1 MSLKT
6 FLIKYFIKS
15 KGVNSPFIVLLLLFN
30 YCFSQSGLKFYSN
43 DYSKENRTSYMVFE
57 KSVAFESQISIK
69 FNLSFYNKIF
79 IGDIFTLRGFKD
91 KSQFSLYYN
100 YDFENQKGA
109 VLQIN
114 KVGEKKLFEI
124 PISENIINSEDWHEI
139 EIVFDFKNNLLRY
152 VFDGQKD
159 SFRYDFNAQNNR
171 LNLVFGALSNYADV
185 PAFKIRNL
193 ILRDAFDEYYFILDQ
208 KDGEKVYDKTG
219 SFRGLVKNPYWLIN
233 DYFNWKKIKTLEF
246 PNNYNVIFN
255 ERDSKFFLIGAEDI
269 YIYDIMTDYVDQ
281 IKYNNRFKMNNFT
294 TGTGFIDYNKN
305 QLIYYQIK
313 KDNIVRNS
321 LLRKKLGITYS
332 ADDSNTFD
340 DISSKN
346 QYTISILDLD
356 NYKWKGIFK
365 NNLFD
370 YQLFHHNSFLDSED
384 QNLYFFGGYGD
395 FKFYNNLRS
404 YSFTDNQLKDLNIVG
419 DEINPRFYSAL
430 KYTKN
435 KKLLLYG
442 GSGNQTGEGSLG
454 KQFYY
459 DFYNLDFS
467 RSKDTVFSQRI
478 WTNNIEGSSE
488 SFNAETLS
496 LTDDKRSFFVST
508 YSDTNDNGFV
518 KLKKIEIENGVEKYI
533 GDSILVN
540 TSRLAN
546 KVNFYRST
554 IRNKFFFYT
563 KEFNDNKFTSNKISF
578 YSIEDNPITF
588 EEFSKKIEKR
598 TPTNLIYL
606 LLILV
611 LVSLVFIIRYSI
623 RNNSF
628 IFSSRKKISHIYV
641 RANRSNIRVEVDDI
655 IAVEAVKDY
664 VKIILENKNYLV
676 HNNLSKFQKQ
686 LPSEVFVR
694 VHRSFLINKNKISKI
709 ESDLIYVGSKYYKIG
724 GSYLKS
730 IKEKIING

>member
-6 FLIKYFIKS
+6 FLNKFFIKT
-15 KGVNSPFIVLLLLFN
+15 KGVNSPFVVLLLLFN
-30 YCFSQSGLKFYSN
+30 YCFGQSGLKFYSN
-43 DYSKENRTSYMVFE
+43 DYFKEKRTSYRVFE
-57 KSVAFESQISIK
+57 NRVAFKSQISIK
-69 FNLSFYNKIF
+69 FDLSFYNKIF
-79 IGDIFTLRGFKD
+79 IGDIFTIRGFNN

-100 YDFENQKGA
+100 YDFETQKGA
-109 VLQIN
+109 TLQIN

-152 VFDGQKD
+152 VFDGHKD
-159 SFRYDFNAQNNR
+159 SFRYDFNTQNKR
-171 LNLVFGALSNYADV
+171 LNLIFGALSNYSNV

-193 ILRDAFDEYYFILDQ
+193 ILRDAFDEYYFNLDQ
-208 KDGEKVYDKTG
+208 KDGEKVFDKTG
-219 SFRGLVKNPYWLIN
+219 SFLGLVKNPYWLIN
-233 DYFNWKKIKTLEF
+233 DYYNWKKIKTLEF

-332 ADDSNTFD
+332 ADDSNTFN

-346 QYTISILDLD
+346 QYTISILDMD
-356 NYKWKGIFK
+356 DYKWKGVFK

-370 YQLFHHNSFLDSED
+370 YQLFHHNSFFDFED

-404 YSFTDNQLKDLNIVG
+404 YSFKDSSLKDLNITG
-419 DEINPRFYSAL
+419 DEINPRFYSAI
-430 KYTKN
+430 KYIKN

-454 KQFYY
+454 MGFYY
-459 DFYNLDFS
+459 DLYRLDFS
-467 RSKDTVFSQRI
+467 RSKDTVYSQRMWI
-478 WTNNIEGSSE
+478 NNIQGSSE

-496 LTDDKRSFFVST
+496 LTDDKKSFFVST
-508 YSDTNDNGFV
+508 YSDINDTGFV
-518 KLKKIEIENGVEKYI
+518 KLKKIDIESGVEKYV
-533 GDSILVN
+533 GDSILFN

-554 IRNKFFFYT
+554 TRNKFFFYT

-588 EEFSKKIEKR
+588 EEFSKKTEKR
-598 TPTNLIYL
+598 ISTNLIYL
-606 LLILV
+606 LGIVV
-611 LVSLVFIIRYSI
+611 LVSLGFIIRYFI
-623 RNNSF
+623 RNNFF

-655 IAVEAVKDY
+655 FAVEAVKDY
-664 VKIILENKNYLV
+664 VKIILENQNYLV

-724 GSYLKS
+724 GSYMKT
-730 IKEKIING
+730 IREKIIKG

>member
-1 MSLKT
+1 MSLNT
-6 FLIKYFIKS
+6 YLIKFFIKS
-15 KGVNSPFIVLLLLFN
+15 KGVNSPFLVLLLLFN

-100 YDFENQKGA
+100 YDFEDQKGA

-124 PISENIINSEDWHEI
+124 PISENIINSESWHEI

-159 SFRYDFNAQNNR
+159 SFRYDFNVQNNR
-171 LNLVFGALSNYADV
+171 LNLVFGALSNYSDV

-193 ILRDAFDEYYFILDQ
+193 KLRDAFNQYAFNLDQ
-208 KDGEKVYDKTG
+208 KDGEKVFDETR
-219 SFRGLVKNPYWLIN
+219 SFHGMVKNPYWLIN
-233 DYFNWKKIKTLEF
+233 DYYNWKKIKTLEF

-255 ERDSKFFLIGAEDI
+255 ERDSKFFLIGSEDM
-269 YIYDIMTDYVDQ
+269 YVFDIMTDYVDQ

-294 TGTGFIDYNKN
+294 TGTGFIDYYKN

-332 ADDSNTFD
+332 ADDSNIFN

-346 QYTISILDLD
+346 QYTISVLDLD
-356 NYKWKGIFK
+356 NYNWKGVFK

-404 YSFTDNQLKDLNIVG
+404 YSFKDNSLKNLNITG
-419 DEINPRFYSAL
+419 DKINPRFYSAV
-430 KYTKN
+430 KYIKN

-454 KQFYY
+454 KEFYY
-459 DFYNLDFS
+459 DFYELDFI
-467 RSKDTVFSQRI
+467 RSKDTVYSKRM
-478 WTNNIEGSSE
+478 WTNNIQGSPE
-488 SFNAETLS
+488 SFNSETLS
-496 LTDDKRSFFVST
+496 LTDDKKSFFVST
-508 YSDTNDNGFV
+508 YSDVNDSGFV
-518 KLKKIEIENGVEKYI
+518 KLKKIEIENGVEKYV
-533 GDSILVN
+533 GDSILFN

-554 IRNKFFFYT
+554 KRNKFLFYT
-563 KEFNDNKFTSNKISF
+563 KEFDDNKFTSNKITF

-598 TPTNLIYL
+598 PSTNLIYL
-606 LLILV
+606 LVIVV
-611 LVSLVFIIRYSI
+611 LVSLGFIISYSI

-628 IFSSRKKISHIYV
+628 IFSSRKKTSHIYV
-641 RANRSNIRVEVDDI
+641 RANRSNIRVEIDDI
-655 IAVEAVKDY
+655 LVVEAVKDY
-664 VKIILENKNYLV
+664 VKIILENQNYLV

-686 LPSEVFVR
+686 LPGEVFVR

-709 ESDLIYVGSKYYKIG
+709 ESDLIYIGSRYYKIG
-724 GSYLKS
+724 GSYLKT
-730 IKEKIING
+730 IREKIINA